1 MNAIVPCR
9 LPIAG
14 AADIHDMRQLGIDIL
29 ETVLNALTI
38 GVVLTDDKATILYAN
53 DAAAAM
59 LHAGEPIRS
68 SGRLLATLSCA
79 ATAAL
84 RRAITQTAQ
93 QDAGTSACGNS
104 IAAPHIDGQA
114 LIHVVPLRREP
125 GGLLGRPRCVAVFVA
140 GSFDAGQAPADV
152 LASVYRLTPAET
164 RILLRIAQGD
174 TTAEIAHSTGIAMNT
189 VRTHLLRLFAKTGA
203 RRQAELVKLV
213 RQFALPLRSVATEQ
227 DGRSTNPTD
236 PPT

>member
-14 AADIHDMRQLGIDIL
+14 AADILDMRQLGIDIL

-38 GVVLTDDKATILYAN
+38 GVVLTDDKANILYAN

-59 LHAGEPIRS
+59 LRAGEPIRS
-68 SGRLLATLSCA
+68 NGRLLATLSCA
-79 ATAAL
+79 ATTAL
-84 RRAITQTAQ
+84 RRAITQSAR
-93 QDAGTSACGNS
+93 QDAGAACGNS
-104 IAAPHIDGQA
+104 IAAPHADGQA
-114 LIHVVPLRREP
+114 LIHVVPLRKEP
-125 GGLLGRPRCVAVFVA
+125 SGSLGRSHCAAVFVA
-140 GSFDAGQAPADV
+140 GSFEAGQAPADV

-174 TTAEIAHSTGIAMNT
+174 TTAEIARSTGIAMNT

-213 RQFALPLRSVATEQ
+213 RQFALQLRSVAAEQ
-227 DGRSTNPTD
+227 DGRWTSPADLPT
-236 PPT
+236 

>member
-1 MNAIVPCR
+1 MNAILPCR

-14 AADIHDMRQLGIDIL
+14 AADVLDMRHLGVDVL

-38 GVVLTDDKATILYAN
+38 GVVLTDDRASILYAN
-53 DAAAAM
+53 NAATAM
-59 LHAGEPIRS
+59 LRAGEPIRS
-68 SGRLLATLSCA
+68 SGRLLATLSGA

-84 RRAITQTAQ
+84 RHAIKQTAQ
-93 QDAGTSACGNS
+93 YDADAGTCGSS
-104 IAAPHIDGQA
+104 IAAPHADGQA
-114 LIHVVPLRREP
+114 LVHVVPLRREP
-125 GGLLGRPRCVAVFVA
+125 GRSLGRPRCVAVFVA

-174 TTAEIAHSTGIAMNT
+174 TTAEIARSAGIAMNT

-213 RQFALPLRSVATEQ
+213 RQFALPLRSFAA
-227 DGRSTNPTD
+227 DLPT
-236 PPT
+236 